1 MKLKK
6 LFAGIVAVAMMAT
19 MAMPSFA
26 AKVTTGSTVE
36 TTAENGSVEI
46 KVNYSG
52 TGYGSDTTSLMILN
66 NGEAVTL
73 TNTSLTGDDYN
84 TAKALKITTDTN
96 PVTATEGQDTYLNVY
111 LPKYTHVGTYTY
123 KVRQVESSANGMVHD
138 TKELYVVV
146 HVVNATPDS
155 IDTNNGAL
163 ACKVAVW
170 DNVPGTEGASKIES
184 ITNTY
189 SGLNEFKVT
198 KTVKGSLGDR
208 NQVFNFKI
216 VLTKTAAVNATIT
229 FKAPNATESVSI
241 TPDMWTGN
249 TYTSKVFTMKHGQ
262 SATLANLPYGVT
274 VQAIEVDDDGN
285 SVGAKLGDYE
295 VTNNNKTEEIKS
307 DGATEIEIINKSTT
321 NVDTGVIL
329 DNAPYIALL
338 TIVAAG
344 AVFMVIKKRRN
355 YED

>member
-19 MAMPSFA
+19 MAMPGFA
-26 AKVTTGSTVE
+26 AKVTTGTTVN
-36 TTAENGSVEI
+36 TTAKNGSVEI

-52 TGYGSDTTSLMILN
+52 AGYGSDATGLEILN
-66 NGEAVTL
+66 NGEAINL
-73 TNTSLTGDDYN
+73 TNTSLTGTDYN

-111 LPKYTHVGTYTY
+111 LPEYTHVGTYTY
-123 KVRQVESSANGMVHD
+123 KVKQVEATANGVTHD

-146 HVVNATPDS
+146 HVVNADKEK
-155 IDTNNGAL
+155 IDGNL

-170 DNVPGTEGASKIES
+170 DKEPGTEGAAKIES

-189 SGLNEFKVT
+189 TNLNEFKVT

-208 NQVFNFKI
+208 DQVFNFKI

-229 FKAPNATESVSI
+229 FKAPNATEAVSI
-241 TPDMWTGN
+241 TPAMWSGN
-249 TYTSKVFTMKHGQ
+249 TYTSEAFTMKHGQ
-262 SATLANLPYGVT
+262 FATLANLPYGVT
-274 VQAIEVDDDGN
+274 VQAFEVDEDGN
-285 SVGAKLGDYE
+285 SVGPKLGDYE
-295 VTNNNKTEEIKS
+295 VTNNGKTEEIKKN
-307 DGATEIEIINKSTT
+307 GATEIEITNKSTV
-321 NVDTGVIL
+321 NVDNGVSL

-344 AVFMVIKKRRN
+344 AVVMIIKKRRN